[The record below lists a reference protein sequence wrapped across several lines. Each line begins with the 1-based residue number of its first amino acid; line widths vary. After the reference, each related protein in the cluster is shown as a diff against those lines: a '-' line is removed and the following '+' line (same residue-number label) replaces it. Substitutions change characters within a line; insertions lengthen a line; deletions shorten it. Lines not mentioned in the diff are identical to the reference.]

1 MPNPWIDFV
10 KKYAKENN
18 MSYACAIVPASKVY
32 QKKPK
37 LSKIEKIRQYYPNQ
51 LQHLIKLINKYNK
64 EDNLERGK
72 QLVRQNIS
80 NKDIP
85 NDFIKYMKDE
95 QPKLY
100 KLVYESE

>member
-1 MPNPWIDFV
+1 MPNPWIEFV

-18 MSYACAIVPASKVY
+18 MSYACAIVPAAKIY

-37 LSKIEKIRQYYPNQ
+37 LSKIEEIRKYYPDQ
-51 LQHLIKLINKYNK
+51 LQHLIKLLSKYDK
-64 EDNLERGK
+64 DDNLERGK

-80 NKDIP
+80 NKSKPD
-85 NDFIKYMKDE
+85 DFIKYMKFE
-95 QPKLY
+95 KPNLY